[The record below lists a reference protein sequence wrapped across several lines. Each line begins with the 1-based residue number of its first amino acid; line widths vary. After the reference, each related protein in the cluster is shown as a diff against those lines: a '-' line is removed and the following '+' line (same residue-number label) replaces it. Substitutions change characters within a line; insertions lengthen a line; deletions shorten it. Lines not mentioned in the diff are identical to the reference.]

1 MKCGTAISYN
11 GTDVT
16 DTGCGGG
23 THKAPGTGSH
33 TTILMTL
40 EQSYPTF
47 AVGC

>member
-1 MKCGTAISYN
+1 MRCGNAISCN

-16 DTGCGGG
+16 DTGCGG